1 MSVELSG
8 KLKLN
13 CLPYAGLSLNQLYDI
28 MKLRQKV
35 FVVEQNCPY
44 LDADDLDKDAWHLL
58 FYGWDEQLVA
68 YSRLIPKGI
77 AYPEFAS
84 IGRVVVHPDFRKKS
98 IGKQLVNKSI
108 DEMELKYGNIEIKI
122 SAQSY
127 LIRFYE
133 SLGFY
138 KSGEEYLEDGIP
150 HTPMI
155 KPKKLI

>member
-1 MSVELSG
+1 MSLEQSN
-8 KLKLN
+8 KFKIN
-13 CLPYAGLSLNQLYDI
+13 YLPFAGLSLNQLYDI
-28 MKLRQKV
+28 MKLRQLV

-44 LDADDLDKDAWHLL
+44 LDADDLDKEAWHLL

-68 YSRLIPKGI
+68 YSRIIPKGI
-77 AYPEFAS
+77 AFPEYAS
-84 IGRVVVHPDFRKKS
+84 IGRIVVHPDFRKNNIGKELVKKS
-98 IGKQLVNKSI
+98 IE
-108 DEMELKYGNIEIKI
+108 EMVVKYGNIEIKI

-127 LIRFYE
+127 LIKFYE

-155 KPKKLI
+155 KPRKLL